1 MKQVVI
7 AKVFMSGN
15 SQAIRLPK
23 EFRLDTDEVYIHS
36 QGNELVLT
44 PRMHSWDGFVEG
56 LEALSED
63 FSTEGGFA
71 AEDAPRRKLS

>member
-1 MKQVVI
+1 MKRAVV

-23 EFRLDTDEVYIHS
+23 EFRLDTDEVFIQS
-36 QGNELVLT
+36 DGDKLVLT

-56 LEALSED
+56 LEALSDD
-63 FSTEGGFA
+63 FSVSGGL
-71 AEDAPRRKLS
+71 AEDIPRRPLT